1 MKIKILEIGFH
12 LCSLPGNAS
21 NKSEPP
27 HECLVLCHLWLLVL
41 GKQVEANAVLGK
53 HTSTA
58 LST

>member
-1 MKIKILEIGFH
+1 MEIKIPEIGFH

-27 HECLVLCHLWLLVL
+27 HECVVLCHLWLLVL
-41 GKQVEANAVLGK
+41 GKQVGANAVVDK
-53 HTSTA
+53 RTSTA